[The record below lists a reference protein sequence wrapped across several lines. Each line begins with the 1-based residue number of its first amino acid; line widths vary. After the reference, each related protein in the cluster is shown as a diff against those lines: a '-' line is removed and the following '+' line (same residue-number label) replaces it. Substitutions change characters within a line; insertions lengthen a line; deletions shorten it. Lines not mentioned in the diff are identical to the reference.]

1 MKLKI
6 KTGDA
11 VVVTAG
17 KDKGKRGNV
26 TKVIRSSNRVIVQG
40 ANMVLKHQKPS
51 QDSAGG
57 IIPKEA
63 SLHLSN
69 VALVDPTD
77 GKATR
82 VGYRFNDAGVKE
94 RFSKRSGAVIA

>member
-1 MKLKI
+1 MKLTI

-17 KDKGKRGNV
+17 KDKGKRGKV

-63 SLHLSN
+63 SLHISN

>member
-17 KDKGKRGNV
+17 KDKGKRGKV

-63 SLHLSN
+63 SLHISN

>member
-1 MKLKI
+1 
-6 KTGDA
+6 
-11 VVVTAG
+11 
-17 KDKGKRGNV
+17 
-26 TKVIRSSNRVIVQG
+26 
-40 ANMVLKHQKPS
+40 MVLKHQKPS

-63 SLHLSN
+63 SLHISN
-69 VALVDPTD
+69 VALVDPAD

>member
-6 KTGDA
+6 KTGDN

-17 KDKGKRGNV
+17 KDKGKRGKV

-57 IIPKEA
+57 IIPREA
-63 SLHLSN
+63 SLHISN
-69 VALVDPTD
+69 VALIDPND

>member
-6 KTGDA
+6 KTGDD

-17 KDKGKRGNV
+17 KDKGKRGKV
-26 TKVIRSSNRVIVQG
+26 TKVLRASNRVIVQG

-63 SLHLSN
+63 SLHISN

>member
-6 KTGDA
+6 KTGDD

-17 KDKGKRGNV
+17 KDKGKRGKV

-63 SLHLSN
+63 SLHISN

-77 GKATR
+77 GQATR

>member
-6 KTGDA
+6 KTGDD

-17 KDKGKRGNV
+17 KDKGKRGKV
-26 TKVIRSSNRVIVQG
+26 TKVIRASNRVLVPGVKIVR
-40 ANMVLKHQKPS
+40 KHTKPT
-51 QDSAGG
+51 QDSQGG

-63 SLHLSN
+63 SLHMSN
-69 VALVDPTD
+69 VALIDPTD
-77 GKATR
+77 GKPTR

>member
-6 KTGDA
+6 KTGDD
-11 VVVTAG
+11 VIVTAG
-17 KDKGKRGNV
+17 KDKGKRGKV
-26 TKVIRSSNRVIVQG
+26 TKVLPAANRVIVQG
-40 ANMVLKHQKPS
+40 ANMVLKHQKPT
-51 QDSAGG
+51 QASAGG
-57 IIPKEA
+57 IVPQEA
-63 SLHLSN
+63 SLHISN
-69 VALVDPTD
+69 VALVDPND

>member
-17 KDKGKRGNV
+17 KDKGKRGKV

-63 SLHLSN
+63 SLHISN

-77 GKATR
+77 GQATR
-82 VGYRFNDAGVKE
+82 VGYRFNAAGVKE
-94 RFSKRSGAVIA
+94 RSSKRSGAVIA

>member
-6 KTGDA
+6 KTGDN

-17 KDKGKRGNV
+17 KDKGKRGKV

-63 SLHLSN
+63 SLHVSN
-69 VALVDPTD
+69 VALIDPND

>member
-6 KTGDA
+6 KTGDN

-17 KDKGKRGNV
+17 KDKGKRGKV

-63 SLHLSN
+63 SLHIST
-69 VALVDPTD
+69 VALIDPDD

>member
-6 KTGDA
+6 KTGDD

-17 KDKGKRGNV
+17 KDKGKRGKV

-63 SLHLSN
+63 SLHISN
-69 VALVDPTD
+69 VALVDPAD

-94 RFSKRSGAVIA
+94 RFAKRSGAVIA

>member
-6 KTGDA
+6 KTDDD

-17 KDKGKRGNV
+17 KDKGKRGKV

-63 SLHLSN
+63 SLHISN

>member
-6 KTGDA
+6 KTGDN

-17 KDKGKRGNV
+17 KDKGKRGKV

-63 SLHLSN
+63 SLHISN
-69 VALVDPTD
+69 VSLIDPND

>member
-6 KTGDA
+6 KTGDD

-17 KDKGKRGNV
+17 KDKGKRGKV

-63 SLHLSN
+63 SLHISN

>member
-1 MKLKI
+1 MKLKS

-17 KDKGKRGNV
+17 KDKGKRGKV

-63 SLHLSN
+63 SLHISN

>member
-6 KTGDA
+6 KTGDD

-17 KDKGKRGNV
+17 KDKGKRGKV
-26 TKVIRSSNRVIVQG
+26 TRVIRSSNRVIVQG

-63 SLHLSN
+63 SLHISN
-69 VALVDPTD
+69 VALVDPAD

>member
-6 KTGDA
+6 KTGDD
-11 VVVTAG
+11 VGVTAG
-17 KDKGKRGNV
+17 KDKGKRGKV

-40 ANMVLKHQKPS
+40 ANMVLKHQKPT
-51 QDSAGG
+51 QASAGG
-57 IIPKEA
+57 IVPQEA
-63 SLHLSN
+63 SLHISN
-69 VALVDPTD
+69 VALVDPND

>member
-6 KTGDA
+6 KTGDN

-17 KDKGKRGNV
+17 KDKGKRGKV

-63 SLHLSN
+63 SLHISN
-69 VALVDPTD
+69 VALIDPD
-77 GKATR
+77 DCKATR

>member
-6 KTGDA
+6 KTGDN

-17 KDKGKRGNV
+17 KDKGKRGKV

-63 SLHLSN
+63 SLHISN
-69 VALVDPTD
+69 VALIDPDD

>member
-11 VVVTAG
+11 FVVTAG
-17 KDKGKRGNV
+17 KDKGKRGKV

-63 SLHLSN
+63 SLHISN

>member
-6 KTGDA
+6 KTGDD

-17 KDKGKRGNV
+17 KDKGKRGKV

-57 IIPKEA
+57 IISKEA
-63 SLHLSN
+63 SLHISN

>member
-1 MKLKI
+1 MKYKI
-6 KTGDA
+6 KTGDD

-17 KDKGKRGNV
+17 KDKGKRGKV

-63 SLHLSN
+63 SLHISN
-69 VALVDPTD
+69 VALVDPAD

>member
-6 KTGDA
+6 KTGDN

-17 KDKGKRGNV
+17 KDKGKRCKV

-63 SLHLSN
+63 SLHISN
-69 VALVDPTD
+69 VALIDPND

>member
-17 KDKGKRGNV
+17 KDKGKRGKV

-40 ANMVLKHQKPS
+40 ANMVLKHQRPS

-63 SLHLSN
+63 SLHISN

>member
-6 KTGDA
+6 KTGDD

-17 KDKGKRGNV
+17 KDKGKRGKV
-26 TKVIRSSNRVIVQG
+26 TKVFRSSNRVIVQG
-40 ANMVLKHQKPS
+40 ANIVRRHTKPT
-51 QDSAGG
+51 QDTQGG

-63 SLHLSN
+63 SLHISN
-69 VALVDPTD
+69 VSLVDPAD
-77 GKATR
+77 GKPTR
-82 VGYRFNDAGVKE
+82 VGHRFNDAGVKE

>member
-6 KTGDA
+6 KTGDN

-17 KDKGKRGNV
+17 KDKGKRGKV

-63 SLHLSN
+63 SLHISN
-69 VALVDPTD
+69 VALIDPND

>member
-17 KDKGKRGNV
+17 KDKGKRGKV

-63 SLHLSN
+63 SLHISN

-77 GKATR
+77 GKAPR

>member
-6 KTGDA
+6 KTGDN

-17 KDKGKRGNV
+17 KDKGKRGKV

-40 ANMVLKHQKPS
+40 ANIVLKHQKPS

-63 SLHLSN
+63 SLHVSN
-69 VALVDPTD
+69 VALIDPND

>member
-6 KTGDA
+6 KTGDN

-17 KDKGKRGNV
+17 KDKGKRGKV

-63 SLHLSN
+63 SLHISN
-69 VALVDPTD
+69 IALIDPDD

>member
-6 KTGDA
+6 KTGDD

-17 KDKGKRGNV
+17 KDKGKRGKV

-40 ANMVLKHQKPS
+40 ANMGLKHQKPS

-63 SLHLSN
+63 SLHISN

>member
-6 KTGDA
+6 KTGDN

-17 KDKGKRGNV
+17 KDKGKRGKV

-63 SLHLSN
+63 SLHISN

>member
-17 KDKGKRGNV
+17 KDKGKRGKV

>member
-17 KDKGKRGNV
+17 KDKGKRGKV

-63 SLHLSN
+63 SLHISN
-69 VALVDPTD
+69 VALVDPAD